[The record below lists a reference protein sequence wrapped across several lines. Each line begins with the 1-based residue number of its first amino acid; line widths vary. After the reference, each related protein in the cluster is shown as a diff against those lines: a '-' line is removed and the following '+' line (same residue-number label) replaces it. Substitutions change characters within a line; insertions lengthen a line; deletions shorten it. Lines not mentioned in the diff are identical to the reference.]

1 MNKSE
6 LVEKILSHKE
16 LAECKKSQM
25 ELMLNETL
33 SIIKSTVKKGQDVT
47 LIGFGTFS
55 KAKRK
60 ARMGRNPQTG
70 KALKIP
76 AMSVPKFKAGKDF
89 KDLVR

>member
-1 MNKSE
+1 
-6 LVEKILSHKE
+6 
-16 LAECKKSQM
+16 
-25 ELMLNETL
+25 MLNETL